1 MKYLDEFRNPEIAGR
16 LFDEIR
22 AATTRPWAIM
32 EVCGGQTHSIIR
44 NGIDQLLPP
53 EIELAKRF
61 GVARSSIREVMS
73 AWVRM
78 GMVTRNKG
86 AGTVLATEIAGRPI
100 HMPLNLSLE
109 VQSLSRMME
118 VRTPLEIEAARLAA
132 TAADTRA
139 RDAIMRSMLELM
151 DAYESGGDWRPADGA
166 FHAEI
171 HAATG
176 NPLFGQIISTR
187 VDIMPKEWCEEL
199 AGLQD
204 RVDPTPW
211 KAIRRRLQHELGAP
225 PEEVFA
231 EISRQNKMAANV
243 STDDLARLARRRRPA
258 E

>member
-1 MKYLDEFRNPEIAGR
+1 MSDAQHKSGR
-16 LFDEIR
+16 DIVTALVEMIE
-22 AATTRPWAIM
+22 A
-32 EVCGGQTHSIIR
+32 EKL
-44 NGIDQLLPP
+44 GIGDRLPP

-139 RDAIMRSMLELM
+139 RDAIMRSMLEQM
-151 DAYESGGDWRPADGA
+151 DVYETGGDWRPADGA

-176 NPLFGQIISTR
+176 NPLFGQIISTLQNAFVALYSAPFGEPQLGHATIPAHR
-187 VDIMPKEWCEEL
+187 DVAEAIVAGDGAKAAKIMEDILNETQR
-199 AGLQD
+199 A
-204 RVDPTPW
+204 V
-211 KAIRRRLQHELGAP
+211 HEIVGGTGN
-225 PEEVFA
+225 E
-231 EISRQNKMAANV
+231 
-243 STDDLARLARRRRPA
+243 
-258 E
+258 